1 MTTIYN
7 SDTTHLALHRVSCD
21 FPFDQYINWA
31 KNRPP
36 DMVRV
41 HQIKEYM
48 LHNNIS
54 LSPGIVSCW
63 TTPSGQTPF
72 QIYDGIHR
80 FLAVKALIEADP
92 TRVIHVLIQVL
103 IARKEQE
110 VIDDFV
116 NINKSV
122 CIPSIYIEDTSVLK
136 KTVCQNIAE
145 ALCKRFPNFV
155 SPSRKPYVYNFNR
168 DILIEWISTW
178 KIDFSKSGIQHLA
191 FDELLKLNEE
201 AKNYVIRMSIPHPK
215 KCDYHNFFL
224 FYLGLLEI
232 QQRIEQVLK

>member
-1 MTTIYN
+1 MTTVF
-7 SDTTHLALHRVSCD
+7 DFETTHLTLHKIDST
-21 FPFDQYINWA
+21 FPFDQYINWS

-41 HQIKEYM
+41 HQIKEY
-48 LHNNIS
+48 LINNNLS
-54 LSPGIVSCW
+54 LAPGIVSCW
-63 TTPSGQTPF
+63 TFKTAPF

-80 FLAVKALIEADP
+80 FLAVKALVEADP

-103 IARKEQE
+103 ITRKEQE

-122 CIPSIYIEDTSVLK
+122 CIPSIYIEDTSILK
-136 KTVCQNIAE
+136 KTVCQDIAE

-168 DILIEWISTW
+168 DVLIEWISAW

-191 FDELLKLNEE
+191 FQELLKLNEE
-201 AKNYVIRMSIPHPK
+201 AKTYVVQMSIPHPK
-215 KCDYHNFFL
+215 KCDYYNFFL
-224 FYLGLLEI
+224 FYLGLLKI
-232 QQRIEQVLK
+232 QQRIEQVLQ